1 MRGGEGDTANAV
13 LHLALHQAPSVDD
26 SPNAIAVNVLL
37 VDPSSPQHGP

>member
-26 SPNAIAVNVLL
+26 SPNAIAVNVHLKCQG
-37 VDPSSPQHGP
+37 SPRHEP